1 MRYVRGCKCIFS
13 AILFDQVWM
22 DRKESKKN
30 LLLTHWENATLPHR
44 VGGWRHARIIHNLF
58 QDSYVIEYK
67 RINHYDFKYQLKMGN
82 PKGVK
87 KKVIVRLWL
96 VPSNRTSDGP
106 RASYHPSN
114 GFVLEGNSYNTKL
127 KCPTLTAGPTIQR
140 KPSP

>member
-1 MRYVRGCKCIFS
+1 MMYFS
-13 AILFDQVWM
+13 ANSFYQVWM

-44 VGGWRHARIIHNLF
+44 VGGCARIIHNLF

-96 VPSNRTSDGP
+96 VPSNRSSDGP

-114 GFVLEGNSYNTKL
+114 GFVLDGNSYDTKL
-127 KCPTLTAGPTIQR
+127 KCTTLNAGPTIQR